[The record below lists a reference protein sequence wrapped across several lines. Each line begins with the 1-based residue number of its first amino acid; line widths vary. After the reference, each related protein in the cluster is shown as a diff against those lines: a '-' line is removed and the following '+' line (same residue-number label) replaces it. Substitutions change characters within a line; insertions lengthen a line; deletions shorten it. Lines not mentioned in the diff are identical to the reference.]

1 MKKEIVASGTSVI
14 SKNKKESLEAYL
26 GSCVGVTL
34 VDRQAN
40 VGGLLHLLLAE
51 ATGMDMSFQPESY
64 ATTGMPNFLKKLIDA
79 GASKERLEACV
90 AGGALI
96 GPVSEHDLSLD
107 IGGQTAEVV
116 QTYLED
122 QGIPINESETGGY
135 SGRKMILDLYH
146 WNTTIEPTWQTERPS
161 MSPFQA
167 NVVFN
172 IDEAIQRVKPIPQ
185 VALKVIRM
193 IHQDDCTMKE
203 IGSEIRQDQVISG
216 RVLNL
221 CNSAIMG
228 LRTVVDSIDRALILL
243 GEKRLLKLVVTA
255 SVKSLFPQS
264 SQGYSLCKG
273 GIFQHAIGTAL
284 IAQELAVFTKKAAP
298 DIAYTAGLLH
308 DIGKIPLDQVMA
320 ANSPFFYRYTQE
332 KDAELCKAEKLKF
345 GIDHTEAGRQL
356 GKIWA
361 LPDNLINVIANHH
374 YPETATED
382 EELVTL
388 VYLADLLM
396 LKFQAHHELEQI
408 NTEKLLSRL
417 NLLDL
422 NSDHL
427 PILIDLIPK
436 NIFQSASMPI

>member
-1 MKKEIVASGTSVI
+1 MKKQIVTSGTSVI
-14 SKNKKESLEAYL
+14 SKKTKESLEAYL
-26 GSCVGVTL
+26 GSCVGVIL
-34 VDRQAN
+34 VDRRAD

-51 ATGMDMSFQPESY
+51 PIGSGQHYSPENY
-64 ATTGMPNFLKKLIDA
+64 ATTGMPHFLNELIDA
-79 GASKERLEACV
+79 GASKERLEAWV

-96 GPVSEHDLSLD
+96 GPLSDMDLSLD
-107 IGGQTAEVV
+107 IGGRTAEMV
-116 QTYLED
+116 QLYLED
-122 QGIPINESETGGY
+122 HGIPIIQSETGGY
-135 SGRKMILDLYH
+135 AGRKMNLDLYH
-146 WNTTIEPTWQTERPS
+146 LKTTIEPTWQIESPS
-161 MSPFQA
+161 KNPFQTDI
-167 NVVFN
+167 VFD
-172 IDEAIQRVKPIPQ
+172 IEEAIQRVKPIPQ

-193 IHQDDCTMKE
+193 IHRDDYTMKE
-203 IGSEIRQDQVISG
+203 VGSEIRRDQVISG

-228 LRTVVDSIDRALILL
+228 LKTVVDSIDRALILV

-255 SVKSLFPQS
+255 TVKSLFPQS

-284 IAQELAVFTKKAAP
+284 IAQELAVFTKRAAP

-320 ANSPFFYRYTQE
+320 ANTPFFYRYTQE
-332 KDAELCKAEKLKF
+332 KGGELCEAEKLKF
-345 GIDHTEAGRQL
+345 GIDHTDAGRQL
-356 GKIWA
+356 GKTWT
-361 LPDNLINVIANHH
+361 LPQNLINVIANHH
-374 YPETATED
+374 NPETATED

-396 LKFQAHHELEQI
+396 SKFQAHHELEQI
-408 NTEKLLSRL
+408 NTEKLIHRL
-417 NLLDL
+417 NRLDL

>member
-51 ATGMDMSFQPESY
+51 ATGIDMSFQPESY
-64 ATTGMPNFLKKLIDA
+64 ATTGMPYFLKKLIDA

-116 QTYLED
+116 KAYLED

-161 MSPFQA
+161 MSPFQTD
-167 NVVFN
+167 VVFN

-193 IHQDDCTMKE
+193 IHQDDYTMK
-203 IGSEIRQDQVISG
+203 
-216 RVLNL
+216 
-221 CNSAIMG
+221 
-228 LRTVVDSIDRALILL
+228 
-243 GEKRLLKLVVTA
+243 
-255 SVKSLFPQS
+255 
-264 SQGYSLCKG
+264 
-273 GIFQHAIGTAL
+273 
-284 IAQELAVFTKKAAP
+284 
-298 DIAYTAGLLH
+298 
-308 DIGKIPLDQVMA
+308 
-320 ANSPFFYRYTQE
+320 
-332 KDAELCKAEKLKF
+332 
-345 GIDHTEAGRQL
+345 
-356 GKIWA
+356 
-361 LPDNLINVIANHH
+361 
-374 YPETATED
+374 
-382 EELVTL
+382 
-388 VYLADLLM
+388 
-396 LKFQAHHELEQI
+396 
-408 NTEKLLSRL
+408 
-417 NLLDL
+417 
-422 NSDHL
+422 
-427 PILIDLIPK
+427 
-436 NIFQSASMPI
+436 